1 MTSIHHLSHSVPTRA
16 GLLPALCWLVALCA
30 CGAEG
35 EQITF
40 AFAPTDGT
48 QFTQKLTHSRLQE
61 FSQGGSQ
68 THASESAT
76 LFTIT
81 RTEGGYDVRAEQL
94 STTMKRDGEQI
105 DDPVTGIL
113 RDMPATYETD
123 AKGNLIGIRGFENV
137 TERIRTE
144 LPPELSELLVPVLTE
159 EALVERGTEEWN
171 ERFGNFVGKTVS
183 LGDLW
188 MSARPFQFA
197 QELATVQYVAT
208 WFPELARCGERD
220 CVRIR
225 VFYDTDLE
233 ALRQKLAAT
242 VGERAARRVYD
253 IEIGDL
259 GAPLEG
265 FRHSVEVDRLVEYS
279 TLLPREEIQKRI
291 TRRSLPLP
299 EGGIGVLTVNETKQY
314 VFEYPQAQA
323 SASDTAQP

>member
-1 MTSIHHLSHSVPTRA
+1 LTSIHRLSQSVQTRA
-16 GLLPALCWLVALCA
+16 RLLPALCWLVVLCA
-30 CGAEG
+30 CGTES

-40 AFAPTDGT
+40 AFGPTDGT
-48 QFTQKLTHSRLQE
+48 QFTQKLTHSRVQE

-81 RTEGGYDVRAEQL
+81 RTETGYDVRAEQI
-94 STTMKRDGEQI
+94 STAMKRDGEQI
-105 DDPVTGIL
+105 DDPVTGVL

-123 AKGNLIGIRGFENV
+123 AEGKLIGIRGFENI
-137 TERIRTE
+137 TERMKAE
-144 LPPELSELLVPVLTE
+144 LPPQLSEILVPVLTE
-159 EALVERGTEEWN
+159 QTLVQRGTVEWN

-188 MSARPFQFA
+188 MSIRPFEFA
-197 QELATVQYVAT
+197 QELSTAQYVAT
-208 WFPELARCGERD
+208 WFPELAKCGEKD
-220 CVRIR
+220 CVRVRI
-225 VFYDTDLE
+225 FYDTDRE

-242 VGERAARRVYD
+242 IGERAARGVYD
-253 IEIGDL
+253 VEAGNQ
-259 GAPLEG
+259 GSPPEG
-265 FRHSVEVDRLVEYS
+265 FRHSVEVNRLVEYS

-314 VFEYPQAQA
+314 VFEYSQAQA
-323 SASDTAQP
+323 PAGDVAQP